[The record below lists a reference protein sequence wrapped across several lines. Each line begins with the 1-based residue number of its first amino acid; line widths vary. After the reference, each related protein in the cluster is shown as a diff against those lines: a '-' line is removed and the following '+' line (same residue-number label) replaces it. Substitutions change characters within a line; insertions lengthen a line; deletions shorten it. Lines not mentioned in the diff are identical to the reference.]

1 MCEDRCLSHGCV
13 MEYDYRS
20 GFTLCP
26 QCEEESVPV
35 NELLALQAQAK
46 PRYITVPELN
56 HLAWVIVHNGLEPDA
71 GFGGCS
77 CDTCSL
83 LRDCMKAIRE
93 KEAREYIEAMHRRTQ

>member
-46 PRYITVPELN
+46 RLTNGSRLHWSKKEKLN
-56 HLAWVIVHNGLEPDA
+56 EI
-71 GFGGCS
+71 
-77 CDTCSL
+77 
-83 LRDCMKAIRE
+83 
-93 KEAREYIEAMHRRTQ
+93 